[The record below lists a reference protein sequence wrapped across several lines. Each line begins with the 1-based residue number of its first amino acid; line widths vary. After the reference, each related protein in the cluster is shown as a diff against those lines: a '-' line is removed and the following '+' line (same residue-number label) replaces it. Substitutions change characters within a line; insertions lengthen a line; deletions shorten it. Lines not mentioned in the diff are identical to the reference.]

1 MRRAVFGLL
10 VFFLLAI
17 SGCDNLSV
25 PVATSTPPPPTTAP
39 ILPTT
44 PPAPTANDPAT
55 PAPSPTPPPIPTS
68 TPVPLMVGKTG
79 GDGIW
84 LRSAPSS
91 LGKKLKAWPDGTN
104 VVVVGP
110 DQTVGNQTWKNVRD
124 PDGSVGWIAAEFL
137 VPTAATGSAR
147 TPTTLPSGAARP
159 TSTPTP

>member
-1 MRRAVFGLL
+1 VRRTVLRLL
-10 VFFLLAI
+10 VCCLLAI
-17 SGCDNLSV
+17 PGCDSLSV
-25 PVATSTPPPPTTAP
+25 PVATATPPPPTAAP
-39 ILPTT
+39 ILPNTPT
-44 PPAPTANDPAT
+44 PPTPEDPAT

-84 LRSAPSS
+84 LRSAPSI
-91 LGKKLKAWPDGTN
+91 GKKLKAWPDGTTLD
-104 VVVVGP
+104 VVGP